1 MEPNLRM
8 KYFVHKSIHCHRL
21 LEHVL
26 RMNYHEDL
34 NFHDHQTAQSNYK
47 NACEE
52 IRNKFDLN
60 VGDIFPSYGT
70 SEQRKEDFF
79 AKLNS
84 TGRFYPEDLNHLL
97 ETEANEELDLLMNN
111 LSTEWWVRVL
121 LDSTKQ
127 IDGII
132 LMKLIS
138 KLLKR
143 GVIHEQT
150 FKTLLFKMQPG
161 ADFVGKLSWLSDS
174 LKNTSLYQNDLELE
188 NLTV

>member
-34 NFHDHQTAQSNYK
+34 NVHDHQTAQSNYK

-52 IRNKFDLN
+52 IRSKYDLN
-60 VGDIFPSYGT
+60 VNDIFPSYGT
-70 SEQRKEDFF
+70 SEQRKDDFF

-161 ADFVGKLSWLSDS
+161 ADFVG
-174 LKNTSLYQNDLELE
+174 
-188 NLTV
+188 

>member
-1 MEPNLRM
+1 MTM
-8 KYFVHKSIHCHRL
+8 VS
-21 LEHVL
+21 
-26 RMNYHEDL
+26 
-34 NFHDHQTAQSNYK
+34 
-47 NACEE
+47 
-52 IRNKFDLN
+52 
-60 VGDIFPSYGT
+60 
-70 SEQRKEDFF
+70 
-79 AKLNS
+79 
-84 TGRFYPEDLNHLL
+84 
-97 ETEANEELDLLMNN
+97 
-111 LSTEWWVRVL
+111 LSKEWWVRVL

-174 LKNTSLYQNDLELE
+174 LKKYKFVPKRFRT
-188 NLTV
+188 

>member
-1 MEPNLRM
+1 MFADCLAAQLFYFDNMEPNLRM

-34 NFHDHQTAQSNYK
+34 NVHGPKTAQFNYK
-47 NACEE
+47 NACEN
-52 IRNKFDLN
+52 IKNKYDLN

-70 SEQRKEDFF
+70 SKQRKEDFF

-84 TGRFYPEDLNHLL
+84 TGRFYSDDLNHLL
-97 ETEANEELDLLMNN
+97 ETEADEELDLLMNH
-111 LSTEWWVRVL
+111 LSSEWWVRVL
-121 LDSTKQ
+121 LDSTKE

-161 ADFVGKLSWLSDS
+161 ADSAGKLPWLSNS
-174 LKNTSLYQNDLELE
+174 YS
-188 NLTV
+188 V